1 MGVMDKMLKAMA
13 LNVEDDET
21 ETDEEI
27 REEDDEIV
35 TSENRGGF
43 FSRWKEDR
51 SRQADEEP
59 AEDEEEDYVPPRRE
73 RARAERAE
81 RAAERTERSET
92 RAEREPAPAKPTR
105 KLFAERRE
113 SAAAEETPRRKSQV
127 SMVIARSAE
136 DSEQIVDLLIN
147 GRSGVMNLEA
157 VGLADAQRIIDFVG
171 GACYT
176 IGGSLQG
183 ISSKIFIAAPGSVD
197 LSGDFIEMVN
207 DTLNMNTLNLSS
219 Y

>member
-13 LNVEDDET
+13 LNVEDDEP

-27 REEDDEIV
+27 TEEDDEIV
-35 TSENRGGF
+35 TSENRGGLF
-43 FSRWKEDR
+43 ARWKEDR
-51 SRQADEEP
+51 MPVEDDAP
-59 AEDEEEDYVPPRRE
+59 AEEDEDDYVPPRRE
-73 RARAERAE
+73 RVRAERAE
-81 RAAERTERSET
+81 RAEA
-92 RAEREPAPAKPTR
+92 RAEREPAPAKPSR
-105 KLFAERRE
+105 RLFAERRE
-113 SAAAEETPRRKSQV
+113 AASSSDDGSRRKSMV

-136 DSEQIVDLLIN
+136 DSEQIVDLLIS
-147 GRSGVMNLEA
+147 GRSVVMNLEA
-157 VGLADAQRIIDFVG
+157 VGLTDAQRIIDFVG

-183 ISSKIFIAAPGSVD
+183 ISNKIFIAAPGSVD

-207 DTLNMNTLNLSS
+207 DTLNMNTLNLSI